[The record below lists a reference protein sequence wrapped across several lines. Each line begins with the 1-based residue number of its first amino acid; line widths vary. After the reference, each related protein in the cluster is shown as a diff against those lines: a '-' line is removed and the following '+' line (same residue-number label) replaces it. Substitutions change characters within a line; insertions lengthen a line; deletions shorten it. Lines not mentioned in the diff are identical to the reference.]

1 MPQFKS
7 ASTCTISE
15 APKPARRDHV
25 RRVRLTLHAE
35 GKGSPAPRR
44 NEPLHNGFDSDS
56 VSLPKD
62 PVFGVV
68 QRVETSKAE
77 VVVYEWSINQLREEM
92 KYIKEV
98 RQSLEQIRQ
107 QMFGE
112 FRGMKAQI
120 QQLTEEV
127 KASEARQESIQK
139 EVSTNTSALH
149 QYGKMNSSLTTLT
162 IDLQRSLLDS
172 AMDSSERQEKMRDLQ
187 TSYHQSLQLLKEKDH
202 QIQDAQMENQILNL
216 KVESSQEANASAMRD
231 MTRKLYNQYED
242 KLKEAECKHQAEREA
257 LQARINQ
264 ALQELKEAN
273 QKILEAEQKI
283 AERDQRIQEMDQFI
297 ARMLEERHLLQQR
310 LQEQEEQLRQLRQ
323 RDEPD
328 ARSNERSQR
337 VEEETAG
344 LRERIQHLDNMVQCQ
359 QRKVKRMIE
368 EIEILRSK
376 IQHKDAI
383 IEDNVERIS
392 FLEAENKE
400 LQDKLDY
407 MMSLP
412 NGPRLVQ
419 TREQA
424 VSCDISRVT
433 TVTNRQKA
441 STPYMRLMELS
452 LQREIS

>member
-139 EVSTNTSALH
+139 E
-149 QYGKMNSSLTTLT
+149 
-162 IDLQRSLLDS
+162 RSLLDS